1 MSPRFLID
9 TDACIAFLDGA
20 DVRLRDRW
28 LGTPSNDLALCSVVK
43 TELYRG
49 AWGSSDPVGVLARLE
64 HFMAPFRSLPYDD
77 RAAERCGEIISTLAR
92 SGRSIGQSDC
102 MIAAIALAEDLT
114 VVTRNLRHF
123 RRVRGLKVVR
133 W

>member
-1 MSPRFLID
+1 MSLRFLID

-20 DVRLRDRW
+20 DVKLRDRW
-28 LGTPSNDLALCSVVK
+28 LGTPSAAVALCSVVK

-49 AWGSSDPVGVLARLE
+49 AWGSRDPAGVLARLDQ
-64 HFMAPFRSLPYDD
+64 FTAPFRSLPYDD
-77 RAAERCGEIISTLAR
+77 RAAERCGQVIADLERHGRAIGLA
-92 SGRSIGQSDC
+92 DC
-102 MIAAIALAEDLT
+102 MIAAIGLSEDLT

-123 RRVRGLKVVR
+123 RRVKGLKVVR

>member
-1 MSPRFLID
+1 MSLRFLID
-9 TDACIAFLDGA
+9 TDACIAFLDGE
-20 DVRLRDRW
+20 DVKLRDRW
-28 LGTPSNDLALCSVVK
+28 LSTPSNDIALCSVVK

-49 AWGSSDPVGVLARLE
+49 AWGSRDPAGVLARLE
-64 HFMAPFRSLPYDD
+64 QFLAAFRSLSFDD
-77 RAAERCGEIISTLAR
+77 RAAERCGELIADLDR
-92 SGRSIGQSDC
+92 SGRPIGQADC

-123 RRVRGLKVVR
+123 RRVRGLKVLQ